1 MSQPSKR
8 RRSLKG
14 PVGGKQSKESEVPP
28 LTLVGVPQK
37 HQANNCNIYVENLEQ
52 THAVSM
58 IALSVS
64 VNTCQPYLVDVC
76 RLCFPGVLN
85 LSDSLTSCS

>member
-1 MSQPSKR
+1 M

-28 LTLVGVPQK
+28 LTLVGVPEK
-37 HQANNCNIYVENLEQ
+37 HQANNCNIYVEDLAQ
-52 THAVSM
+52 THAGSV

-64 VNTCQPYLVDVC
+64 DRWSALP
-76 RLCFPGVLN
+76 
-85 LSDSLTSCS
+85 S